1 MIRLRDL
8 GVTALRGDSRGD
20 ILIEVGVEI
29 PKKLSGAEKDLLA
42 KFGEMR
48 NEPDLRSAAKNA
60 QHSDGGV
67 FAKLR
72 EKFRDL

>member
-1 MIRLRDL
+1 
-8 GVTALRGDSRGD
+8 
-20 ILIEVGVEI
+20 
-29 PKKLSGAEKDLLA
+29 
-42 KFGEMR
+42 MR